1 MAREKAK
8 AKDKLEKDKM
18 QEYEREQET
27 WNNKAAVTNTR
38 YRRNYRF
45 RGGGIKCKNIGAT
58 TLFLYSNFLWE
69 KHPAS
74 NYLEFC

>member
-1 MAREKAK
+1 MLILFFLERVFVAREKAK

-45 RGGGIKCKNIGAT
+45 RGGGG
-58 TLFLYSNFLWE
+58 
-69 KHPAS
+69 
-74 NYLEFC
+74 